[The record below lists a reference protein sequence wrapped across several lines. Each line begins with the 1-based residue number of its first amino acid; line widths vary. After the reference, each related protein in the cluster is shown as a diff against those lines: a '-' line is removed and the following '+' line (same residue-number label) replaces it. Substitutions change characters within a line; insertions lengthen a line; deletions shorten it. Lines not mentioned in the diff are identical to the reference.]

1 MPKRKTADSCYQ
13 NLVKDIDLNALKKT
27 LRSFSLNFPTPEV
40 DVSIQLGILF

>member
-1 MPKRKTADSCYQ
+1 MPKRKTADSCYK

-27 LRSFSLNFPTPEV
+27 LKNFSLNFLIPEV